1 MPVDPSPP
9 GAAVNDLCTR
19 PAREISALLQTR
31 AVGAVEVL
39 DAFLAR
45 IAALNPALNAIV
57 TLDPERA
64 RAQAAAI
71 DAARARGDPLGP
83 WAGLPI
89 AIKDMEPTRGMRT
102 TLGSPIFRDWIP
114 DRDALFVERLRSHGL
129 VIIGKTNTP
138 EFAMGSQT
146 FNTVFGATRNP
157 WDPDKTCGGSSGG
170 AAVCVATGMLPF
182 ADGSDIGGSL
192 RNPGNFNH
200 VLGLRPSPGRVP
212 DWPSV
217 DGWHGLSV
225 LGPLARSAS
234 DAAFLL
240 AAMAGPD
247 ARDPLSIA
255 EDPATFLRPL
265 DRDVRGVRVALSRTL
280 GGLPVDP
287 DVARVLEEGAALL
300 QQQGCIVEEA
310 EPDLTGADLAF
321 DTGRALFFAA
331 RYAPLVAAHR
341 HQMKDTALW
350 NIEQAWTLTPQ
361 RIIDANLART
371 RVFHAMREFLVRYQF
386 LIAPVNQV
394 PPFPVDQP
402 FVTAINGVT
411 MGNYI
416 EWMRSCT
423 RISITAHPAASV
435 PCGFTR
441 SGLPVGMQV
450 VGRYRD
456 EFGVLQMAH
465 AIERANPVA
474 GCRPGAA
481 ARQA

>member
-146 FNTVFGATRNP
+146 FNAVFGATRNP

-212 DWPSV
+212 DGPSI
-217 DGWHGLSV
+217 DGWHALSV
-225 LGPLARSAS
+225 VGPLARTAS

-255 EDPATFLRPL
+255 EDPAAFLRPL
-265 DRDVRGVRVALSRTL
+265 DRDLRGVRVALSRTL

-287 DVARVLEEGAALL
+287 EVARVLDEGAALL
-300 QQQGCIVEEA
+300 QRQGCLVEEA
-310 EPDLTGADLAF
+310 EPDFAGADLAF
-321 DTGRALFFAA
+321 DTERALFFAA
-331 RYAPLVAAHR
+331 RYAPLLAAHR
-341 HQMKDTALW
+341 HEMKDTAVW
-350 NIEQAWTLTPQ
+350 NIEQAWALTPQ

-371 RVFHAMREFLVRYQF
+371 RVFHAMRTFLERHEF

-423 RISITAHPAASV
+423 RISITSHPAASV
-435 PCGFTR
+435 PCGHTHA
-441 SGLPVGMQV
+441 GLPVGMQV

-474 GCRPGAA
+474 GCRPVAA